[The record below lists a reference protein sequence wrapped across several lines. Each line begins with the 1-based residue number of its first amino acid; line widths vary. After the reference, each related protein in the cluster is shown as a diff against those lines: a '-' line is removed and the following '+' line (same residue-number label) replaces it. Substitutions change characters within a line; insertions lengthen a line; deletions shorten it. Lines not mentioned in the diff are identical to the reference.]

1 VEIFFMT
8 LLLQVTI
15 TDSITYNF
23 ILLTNQ

>member
-23 ILLTNQ
+23 SLLTNQ